1 MLANSQFYINAVSM
15 RLVTDKAMSM
25 FVVTILH
32 SIDRVRSC
40 NLSLEAHYS
49 SEEASSRKSI
59 AQNCKPFSFFY
70 RERDS
75 SSSPES
81 EHAVVHIDKLAFLKV
96 GSDILSVNEKRRKH
110 TNVL

>member
-1 MLANSQFYINAVSM
+1 MLANSQFFINAVSM
-15 RLVTDKAMSM
+15 RLVTYKAMRIL
-25 FVVTILH
+25 VGTIFLL
-32 SIDRVRSC
+32 IDRVRSS

-49 SEEASSRKSI
+49 SEEACSCKSI

-81 EHAVVHIDKLAFLKV
+81 EHITVHIDKLGFLKV
-96 GSDILSVNEKRRKH
+96 DSDIFSVSEFS
-110 TNVL
+110 